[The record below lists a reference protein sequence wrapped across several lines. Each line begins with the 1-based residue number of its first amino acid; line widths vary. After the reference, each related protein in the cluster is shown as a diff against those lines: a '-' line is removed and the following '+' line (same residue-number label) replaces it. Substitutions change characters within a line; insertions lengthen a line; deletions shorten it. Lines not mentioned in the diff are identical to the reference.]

1 MKLHRFVLTLGS
13 NSQPQEH
20 LAFVRGEL
28 ERLHLERLTFS
39 PARESAP
46 VCFGLSDAPFT
57 DIVSVGETHL
67 EQEDFARLLK
77 ELECRAGRTP
87 DQRRS
92 FPAEIPVDID
102 LIVWDRQVL
111 KPQDLSRPYLIQGLE
126 DLGEALLHE

>member
-13 NSQPQEH
+13 NSQPQKR

-28 ERLHLERLTFS
+28 ECLCFERLTFS

-46 VCFGLSDAPFT
+46 VCFGPPGAPLSPPPAGGGGRHPAKGHC
-57 DIVSVGETHL
+57 SR
-67 EQEDFARLLK
+67 AK

-92 FPAEIPVDID
+92 SPAEIPVDID

-126 DLGEALLHE
+126 DLGEALLPE